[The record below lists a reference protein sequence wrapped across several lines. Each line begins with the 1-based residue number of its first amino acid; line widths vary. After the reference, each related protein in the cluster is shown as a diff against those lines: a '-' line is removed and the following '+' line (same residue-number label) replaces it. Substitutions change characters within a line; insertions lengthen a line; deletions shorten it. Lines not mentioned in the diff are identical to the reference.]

1 MKKLLVFEAYVYIQQ
16 KEFLKIYIFLD
27 KNADGL
33 FLLTIVQRYFHFA
46 LIRSFIRY
54 QVMDQLIIHF
64 IFWVKHY
71 YKKI

>member
-1 MKKLLVFEAYVYIQQ
+1 MSLSSFLTVETVCLMDEKVVSFEAYVYIQQ

-46 LIRSFIRY
+46 LNPQFY
-54 QVMDQLIIHF
+54 
-64 IFWVKHY
+64 
-71 YKKI
+71 